1 MKHKNNYKRILIAS
15 LMGAAVLGTT
25 SCRDDFSD
33 INTSPSQVTT
43 PQPTYLFAQAVLDFE
58 NAGYTYWFY
67 NAPMMYSW
75 AQMATPTGSYTGT
88 FTTTTATG
96 NQGSQYLSTLK
107 IVNEVKYYQ
116 STLSEEEAAQ
126 YSNILACLNIMTA
139 YLGIFDTDMYGDI
152 PFKEAAQALHGGT
165 LTPAYD
171 TVEELYNLWLE
182 QLNEAISTLTT
193 STNQIELNTQDVVY
207 GGDVA
212 KWAKLANSIKLR
224 IASRLLVRDR
234 ARALSIAQEVANA
247 SCGYIDEL
255 SDAML
260 FNKATNNTSSLDYAY
275 HWSNGFMESTAASQ
289 RVMNFM
295 VENQDPR
302 VRFCYQKNEWNSKIV
317 QAFYDQNRSIPSYIE
332 ENVEYTT
339 DASGKK
345 TFVRWKGLGEP
356 WVRYYGIPVEF
367 NAIDNADK
375 YGDYFNYDTKYQIY
389 EVGGTNY
396 KSYCPYSMFQRQM
409 IIGRYY
415 TTVVPTVPGGPVIER
430 TDDRPWYGLYMGSA
444 EVNLSLA
451 EFKLLGASLPQSA
464 EYYYNRGVCA
474 SVEEYD
480 RLAELNQI
488 AYYGTTYDYD
498 PNEVSIELKDGEID
512 TMMSQEDYKL
522 TGSEA
527 VQLEKVY
534 LQQMLNFT
542 LYPNEQFITA
552 RRTGMPKF
560 TSDLL
565 ARDNYALL
573 PVTNVPRRFDT
584 GIPLETD
591 LMYQIKIDAFSRQGL
606 TPTSAG
612 PNGPTLNAERLWQ
625 DVGAPQWGEGPSL

>member
-1 MKHKNNYKRILIAS
+1 
-15 LMGAAVLGTT
+15 
-25 SCRDDFSD
+25 
-33 INTSPSQVTT
+33 
-43 PQPTYLFAQAVLDFE
+43 
-58 NAGYTYWFY
+58 
-67 NAPMMYSW
+67 
-75 AQMATPTGSYTGT
+75 
-88 FTTTTATG
+88 
-96 NQGSQYLSTLK
+96 
-107 IVNEVKYYQ
+107 
-116 STLSEEEAAQ
+116 
-126 YSNILACLNIMTA
+126 
-139 YLGIFDTDMYGDI
+139 
-152 PFKEAAQALHGGT
+152 
-165 LTPAYD
+165 
-171 TVEELYNLWLE
+171 
-182 QLNEAISTLTT
+182 
-193 STNQIELNTQDVVY
+193 
-207 GGDVA
+207 
-212 KWAKLANSIKLR
+212 
-224 IASRLLVRDR
+224 
-234 ARALSIAQEVANA
+234 
-247 SCGYIDEL
+247 
-255 SDAML
+255 
-260 FNKATNNTSSLDYAY
+260 
-275 HWSNGFMESTAASQ
+275 MESTAASQ

-464 EYYYNRGVCA
+464 EYYYNRGVRA

-512 TMMSQEDYKL
+512 TMMSQEDYQL

>member
-1 MKHKNNYKRILIAS
+1 MKQKYNYKKLLVAS
-15 LMGAAVLGTT
+15 LIGATLVGAT
-25 SCRDDFSD
+25 SCRDDFAD
-33 INTSPSQVTT
+33 INSSPSQVTT

-58 NAGYTYWFY
+58 NSGYTYWFY

-126 YSNILACLNIMTA
+126 YNNIVACLDIMTA
-139 YLGIFDTDMYGDI
+139 YLGVFDTDMYGDI
-152 PFKEAAQALHGGT
+152 PFTEAAQALHGGT
-165 LTPAYD
+165 LTPKYD
-171 TVEELYNLWLE
+171 TVEDLYNLWLT
-182 QLNEAISTLTT
+182 QLNDAITTLTT

-207 GGDVA
+207 NGDVN

-224 IASRLLVRDR
+224 LAARLLNKDQ
-234 ARALSIAQEVANA
+234 AKAFSIAQEVVSA
-247 SCGYIDEL
+247 SCGYIDNMA
-255 SDAML
+255 DAML
-260 FNKATNNTSSLDYAY
+260 FNKATNNTSSNDYAF

-289 RVMNFM
+289 RVINFM
-295 VENQDPR
+295 VENRDPR
-302 VRFCYQKNEWNSKIV
+302 VRFCYQKNDWNSTII
-317 QAFYDQNRSIPSYIE
+317 QAFYDQDRRIPSYIE

-345 TFVRWKGLGEP
+345 TFVSWKGLGEP

-367 NAIDNADK
+367 NAIDNASK
-375 YGDYFNYDTKYQIY
+375 YGDYFNYTTQFQLN
-389 EVGGTNY
+389 EVGGTSF
-396 KSYCPYSMFQRQM
+396 KSYCPYSYFQRQM

-415 TTVVPTVPGGPVIER
+415 NTTVPTVPGGPVIER
-430 TDDRPWYGLYMGSA
+430 TESRPWYGLYMGSA
-444 EVNLSLA
+444 EVNLYLA
-451 EFKLLGASLPQSA
+451 EFKLLGANLPQSA
-464 EYYYNRGVCA
+464 EYYYNRGVRA

-480 RLAELNQI
+480 RLAGLNQI

-512 TMMSQEDYKL
+512 AMMENADYQL
-522 TGSEA
+522 TGNDAE
-527 VQLEKVY
+527 QLEKVY

-552 RRTGMPKF
+552 RRTGLPKF
-560 TSDLL
+560 NSSLL
-565 ARDNYALL
+565 ARENFPLM
-573 PVTNVPRRFDT
+573 PVTNIPRRFDT

-591 LMYQIKIDAFSRQGL
+591 LMYQIKLDALSRQGL

-612 PNGPTLNAERLWQ
+612 PNGQILNAERLWQ
-625 DVGAPQWGEGPSL
+625 DLEAPQWGEGPSL